1 MEEVKLS
8 YSPLQSCP
16 VINPLFH
23 LSMPYSTRVFL
34 SAILSKISLS
44 VIIVED
50 IADTGKTL
58 HYLVQQSSYMNPKT
72 IQICVFLDKPS
83 KRTIPVKIDYIGH
96 TIEDLFVVGYGM
108 DFEEKFRNL
117 PYIAMLD

>member
-1 MEEVKLS
+1 
-8 YSPLQSCP
+8 
-16 VINPLFH
+16 
-23 LSMPYSTRVFL
+23 
-34 SAILSKISLS
+34 
-44 VIIVED
+44 
-50 IADTGKTL
+50 
-58 HYLVQQSSYMNPKT
+58 MNPKT

-83 KRTIPVKIDYIGH
+83 KRTIPVKIDYLGH

>member
-1 MEEVKLS
+1 M
-8 YSPLQSCP
+8 
-16 VINPLFH
+16 
-23 LSMPYSTRVFL
+23 
-34 SAILSKISLS
+34 
-44 VIIVED
+44 IIVED

-58 HYLVQQSSYMNPKT
+58 HYLAQQLRYMNPKT